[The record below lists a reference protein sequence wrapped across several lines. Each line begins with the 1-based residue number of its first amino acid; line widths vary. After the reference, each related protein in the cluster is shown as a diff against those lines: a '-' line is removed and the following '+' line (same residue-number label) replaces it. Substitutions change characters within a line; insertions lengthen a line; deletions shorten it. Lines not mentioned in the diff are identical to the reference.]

1 MGKSSA
7 GALVLTSWCAA
18 AVLVD
23 ALHAMPTVSQTG
35 ENAFLSS
42 FSHLRSLKLAKG
54 KGSQLPTVPNRRSKE
69 LAKAPTALNRAA
81 PLPLLKAGFD
91 TAPESPA
98 AADAKAT
105 IPASPAKAL
114 PPPRQSVF
122 LWLRAAVD
130 PHFKRFLRWWVQSF
144 DRDGDKKVMLHEIAD
159 TLVPPQLAAAVHNP
173 WAGVAGAVIMCTG
186 TLYNVASAGFGTHHT
201 ALAAL
206 SLLNLLHQTAT
217 ARRQSG
223 IKAGALQV
231 L

>member
-1 MGKSSA
+1 MACGAASSA
-7 GALVLTSWCAA
+7 GASPPYLQCHWLDTTPPLSHHLPCSIYPCCFAA
-18 AVLVD
+18 
-23 ALHAMPTVSQTG
+23 
-35 ENAFLSS
+35 
-42 FSHLRSLKLAKG
+42 
-54 KGSQLPTVPNRRSKE
+54 
-69 LAKAPTALNRAA
+69 
-81 PLPLLKAGFD
+81 LKALCG
-91 TAPESPA
+91 TSTHTPTSP
-98 AADAKAT
+98 
-105 IPASPAKAL
+105 PSPFPL
-114 PPPRQSVF
+114 FRPQ
-122 LWLRAAVD
+122 
-130 PHFKRFLRWWVQSF
+130 
-144 DRDGDKKVMLHEIAD
+144 AD